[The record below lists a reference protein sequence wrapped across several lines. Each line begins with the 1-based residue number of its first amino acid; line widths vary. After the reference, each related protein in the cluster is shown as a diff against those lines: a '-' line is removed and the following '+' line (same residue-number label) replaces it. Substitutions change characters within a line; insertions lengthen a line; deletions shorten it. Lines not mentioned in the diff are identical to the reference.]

1 MTAIDDF
8 SLEQKIALVTAQRRK
23 TFLTGRAG
31 TGKTSVALQHVID
44 LVKNGAIASQI
55 LIIIPQRM
63 LAKPYND
70 LIQSFDLPSGS
81 IPTTA
86 TLGGLAQRMITLFW
100 PLVNAEYNFSLKDS
114 PPVFLTLE
122 TAQYYLANVADSII
136 DTSGYFTSL
145 KIKRNRLYSQILD
158 NLNKAALVGFSLEN
172 IGEKL
177 SAAWNGESGHTI
189 IFHQA
194 QEIARQFR
202 SYCFQHNLLDFSL
215 QMEVFHRFL
224 SHQSA
229 VRTYLRDS
237 YSHLV
242 YDNVE
247 EDAPASHDLIED
259 WISQF
264 DTALFI
270 KDDGAGYRS
279 FMGADPISADRFKQY
294 CPEIFHF
301 THSYESSEP
310 IQRFSLALSSC
321 IYHEKPEVDKEILDA
336 FSTDIFRLAPESNQA
351 VVQQVVSMVNSGIS
365 PSQIAILTP
374 FLNDTTRFTLSD
386 ALEKKGIRCRT
397 HRPSRPLNAEPA
409 SKCLLTLAKL
419 AHPQWHLPINNF
431 EFRNALMVAIEKMD
445 MVRAAILSDIV
456 LHKKQ
461 DTYSLSSFDNIKEPS
476 RNDQITYE
484 LGNKY
489 ETLRLWLS
497 NYQQESPTFL
507 DIFFSRIFGEVLS
520 QKGFGFHDHLDNV
533 SICARL
539 IESVQKFRKV
549 VTIAGTMGGKD
560 IGHEYV
566 EMVNRGVLAAQYLEQ
581 DDGDKNKENAVLISP
596 AFTFL
601 MSNQSVD
608 YQLWLDIG
616 NISWSERLEQPLT
629 HPFVLSRNWN
639 VDEKWTHA
647 HENQLSND
655 TLSSLINGLCA
666 RCNKHI
672 FLYASGLSEQGQE
685 QSSPFLKAL
694 QRLNRSLVQIED
706 VENV

>member
-8 SLEQKIALVTAQRRK
+8 SLEQKNVLIAAQRGK
-23 TFLTGRAG
+23 TFLTGMAG
-31 TGKTSVALQHVID
+31 TGKTSIALQHIID
-44 LVKNGAIASQI
+44 LVKNGASASQI

-63 LAKPYND
+63 LAKPYDD

-81 IPTTA
+81 IPTMA

-100 PLVNAEYNFSLKDS
+100 PLVNAQYDFNQKDS

-122 TAQYYLANVADSII
+122 TAQYYLANVADNII
-136 DTSGYFTSL
+136 DASGYFASL

-158 NLNKAALVGFSLEN
+158 NLNKAALVGFSLDD
-172 IGEKL
+172 IGVKL
-177 SAAWNGESGHTI
+177 STAWNGESGHTI
-189 IFHQA
+189 IYQQA
-194 QEIARQFR
+194 QEIAKQFR
-202 SYCFQHNLLDFSL
+202 SYCIQYNLLDFSL
-215 QMEVFHRFL
+215 QMEIFHRFL
-224 SHQSA
+224 SHQPS
-229 VRTYLRDS
+229 VRTYLQNS
-237 YSHLV
+237 FSHLI

-259 WISQF
+259 WISHF
-264 DTALFI
+264 YTALFI
-270 KDDGAGYRS
+270 KDEYAGYRS
-279 FMGADPISADRFKQY
+279 FMGADPISAERFKQY

-321 IYHEKPEVDKEILDA
+321 IYHEKPEVDKEVFDG
-336 FSTDIFRLAPESNQA
+336 FSTDFFRLAPESNRA
-351 VVQQVVSMVNSGIS
+351 VVQQIVGMINSGIS
-365 PSQIAILTP
+365 PSQIAVLTP

-386 ALEKKGIRCRT
+386 ALEKEGIHSRS

-431 EFRNALMVAIEKMD
+431 EFRNALMVAIKNMD
-445 MVRAAILSDIV
+445 IVRAAILSDIV

-461 DTYSLSSFDNIKEPS
+461 DMVSLSSFDDIKEPS

-489 ETLRLWLS
+489 ETLRLWLN
-497 NYQQESPTFL
+497 NYQQGSPAYL

-549 VTIAGTMGGKD
+549 VTMACTLNGKE

-566 EMVNRGVLAAQYLEQ
+566 EMVNRGVLAAQYLDQ
-581 DDGDKNKENAVLISP
+581 DDENNNKENSVLISP

-601 MSNQSVD
+601 MSNQPVD

-616 NISWSERLEQPLT
+616 SISWSERLEQPLT

-639 VDEKWTHA
+639 IEEKWTHA
-647 HENQLSND
+647 HENQLSNE
-655 TLSSLINGLCA
+655 TLSSLINGLCT

-706 VENV
+706 TENV

>member
-1 MTAIDDF
+1 MTIFDDF
-8 SLEQKIALVTAQRRK
+8 SIDQKNVLTLAQK
-23 TFLTGRAG
+23 GKAFLTGRAG
-31 TGKTSVALQHVID
+31 TGKTSVALQHIID
-44 LVKNGAIASQI
+44 LVKNGVAASQI

-70 LIQSFDLPSGS
+70 LIQSFELPSGS
-81 IPTTA
+81 IPTMA

-100 PLVNAEYNFSLKDS
+100 PLVNAQYDFSRKDS
-114 PPVFLTLE
+114 PPIFLTLE
-122 TAQYYLANVADSII
+122 TAQYYLANIADSII
-136 DTSGYFTSL
+136 DASGYFTSL

-158 NLNKAALVGFSLEN
+158 NLNKAALVGFSLN
-172 IGEKL
+172 DIGEKL

-189 IFHQA
+189 IYHQA
-194 QEIARQFR
+194 EEIARQFR
-202 SYCFQHNLLDFSL
+202 SYCLQNNLLDFSL
-215 QMEVFHRFL
+215 QMEIFRQFL
-224 SHQSA
+224 SHQPS
-229 VRTYLRDS
+229 VRAYLQNS
-237 YSHLV
+237 FSHLI
-242 YDNVE
+242 YDNLE

-270 KDDGAGYRS
+270 KDEDAGYRS
-279 FMGADPISADRFKQY
+279 FMGADPISAERFKQY
-294 CPEIFHF
+294 CPEIFRF
-301 THSYESSEP
+301 THSFVSSEP

-321 IYHEKPEVDKEILDA
+321 IIHERPKVNKEILDA
-336 FSTDIFRLAPESNQA
+336 FSTGFFRLAPEANQA
-351 VVQQVVSMVNSGIS
+351 VVQQIFSMVNSGIS
-365 PSQIAILTP
+365 PSQIAVLTP
-374 FLNDTTRFTLSD
+374 LLNDTTRFTLSD
-386 ALEKKGIRCRT
+386 ALEKKGIHCRS

-419 AHPQWHLPINNF
+419 AHPQWHLPINTF
-431 EFRNALMVAIEKMD
+431 EFRNALMVAIKNMD

-461 DTYSLSSFDNIKEPS
+461 NMVSLSSFDDIKEPS

-489 ETLRLWLS
+489 ETLRLWL
-497 NYQQESPTFL
+497 NDYQQESPVYL
-507 DIFFSRIFGEVLS
+507 DIFFSRIFGELLS
-520 QKGFGFHDHLDNV
+520 QEGFGFHDHLDNAA
-533 SICARL
+533 ICAKL

-549 VTIAGTMGGKD
+549 VTIAGTIDEKE

-581 DDGDKNKENAVLISP
+581 DIDDENNDNAVLITP

-601 MSNQSVD
+601 MSNQPVD
-608 YQLWLDIG
+608 YQFWLDISS
-616 NISWSERLEQPLT
+616 ISWSERLEQPLT

-639 VDEKWTHA
+639 VEEKWTHA
-647 HENQLSND
+647 HENQLNNE
-655 TLSSLINGLCA
+655 TLSSLIRGLCA

-706 VENV
+706 TENV